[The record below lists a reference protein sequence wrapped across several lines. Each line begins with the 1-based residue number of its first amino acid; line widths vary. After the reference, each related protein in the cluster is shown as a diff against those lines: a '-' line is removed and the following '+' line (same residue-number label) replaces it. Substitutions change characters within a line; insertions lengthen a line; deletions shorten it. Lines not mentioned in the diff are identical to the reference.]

1 MKGWIFIVWIL
12 QERAISLNQKKIDLK
27 IPEFFLLMQYS
38 SLSTQRESEKVT
50 FSNVC
55 NTIKTGLIEAF
66 WKLTLMWRCSHLH
79 SINSLKQWNIWSNRV
94 MYTTKHDAMQLTIHL
109 SINAYI
115 HFYMEENEVF
125 KKSYKWHPDEVTFF
139 SSGRTKK
146 NGFCRMSE

>member
-1 MKGWIFIVWIL
+1 MNIHCLDF
-12 QERAISLNQKKIDLK
+12 
-27 IPEFFLLMQYS
+27 
-38 SLSTQRESEKVT
+38 TRESYLVQPEKNRFKNPGIFFYSCSIHHTHKEREKKAT

-94 MYTTKHDAMQLTIHL
+94 IYTTKHDAMQLTMHL

-115 HFYMEENEVF
+115 HFYMAANEVL
-125 KKSYKWHPDEVTFF
+125 KKSYKWHPDEVNFF
-139 SSGRTKK
+139 STGRTKK
-146 NGFCRMSE
+146 EWIL

>member
-12 QERAISLNQKKIDLK
+12 QERAISFNQKKNRFK
-27 IPEFFLLMQYS
+27 NPGVFFTHAVFIS
-38 SLSTQRESEKVT
+38 FHTEEEWKKVT

-94 MYTTKHDAMQLTIHL
+94 IYTTKHDAMQLTIHL

-139 SSGRTKK
+139 FQWKNKK
-146 NGFCRMSE
+146 EWIL